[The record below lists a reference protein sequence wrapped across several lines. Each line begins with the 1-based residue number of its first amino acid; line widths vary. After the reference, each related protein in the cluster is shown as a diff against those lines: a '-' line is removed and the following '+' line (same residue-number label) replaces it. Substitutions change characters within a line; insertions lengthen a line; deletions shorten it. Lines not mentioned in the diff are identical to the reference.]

1 MISDV
6 QDGEVIQTIVHADG
20 GKTNRVDHMVVYT
33 VDEVKTITYKCTGTT
48 LNFSCKG
55 EDDNEVFW
63 FDDFVGLFDDVSLF
77 DELELLQ

>member
-6 QDGEVIQTIVHADG
+6 QDGEIIQTIVHADG

-55 EDDNEVFW
+55 EDNDEVFW
-63 FDDFVGLFDDVSLF
+63 FDDFVGLFDDFGTL
-77 DELELLQ
+77 DELLQ